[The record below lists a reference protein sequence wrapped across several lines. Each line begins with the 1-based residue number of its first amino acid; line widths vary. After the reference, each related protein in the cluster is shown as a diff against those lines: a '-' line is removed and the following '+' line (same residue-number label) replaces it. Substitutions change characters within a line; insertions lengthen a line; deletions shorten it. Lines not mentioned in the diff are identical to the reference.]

1 VHAAWMIRFVP
12 GQFRDRLTGAA
23 AVLLVPAVVG
33 MNEVVMLLMVVSYGL
48 LLLASILDGRR
59 RIAVIAA
66 ATLVVALASGAVVW
80 LAPGNSVRSA
90 MYPGRHALVRSIALT
105 AAQTLRFGATWATSG
120 SLLLTTVL
128 FLPAAVV
135 IARDAAA
142 FRAIS
147 PVRVGALAAGLALI
161 IPIAVFPAYWST
173 GVLGQHRT
181 ISVAFLVF
189 LLLWFTLLIALYA
202 VGALPEPAGLIVDRR
217 VRM

>member
-1 VHAAWMIRFVP
+1 
-12 GQFRDRLTGAA
+12 
-23 AVLLVPAVVG
+23 
-33 MNEVVMLLMVVSYGL
+33 
-48 LLLASILDGRR
+48 
-59 RIAVIAA
+59 
-66 ATLVVALASGAVVW
+66 ASGAVVW

-90 MYPGRHALVRSIALT
+90 MYPGRHAVVRSIALT

-217 VRM
+217 VRMVTGVLLIAALAMTGNGYRVAGDWAARTPLTFDREMSSRYSALRACAAAPQQVCPIAPLTAR